1 VRKLG
6 VEKEKK
12 SLTDLIIERSVELY
26 GFTPAERS
34 DENIKWM
41 LKNGYLNVQA
51 QKHGRST
58 RGRRSKS
65 ERF

>member
-1 VRKLG
+1 VSRLG

-34 DENIKWM
+34 DENVKWM
-41 LKNGYLNVQA
+41 LENGYLSRQA
-51 QKHGRST
+51 QKHGRGS

>member
-1 VRKLG
+1 MSRLG

-12 SLTDLIIERSVELY
+12 SLTDLVIGKFIELY
-26 GFTPAERS
+26 GFTPDERS
-34 DENIKWM
+34 DENLNWM
-41 LKNGYLNVQA
+41 LENGYLSRQA
-51 QKHGRST
+51 QRHRRGT